1 MSNLEERLTAVRR
14 DLHQHPEL
22 SNQEFETTRKIRAF
36 LEESAIPI
44 LDFPLKTGI
53 IAEIAGDK
61 PGKLIALRSDIDAL
75 PIQEQTELPFRS
87 VHPGIMHACG
97 HEIHT
102 AALLGAALLL
112 QEHRADLAGTV
123 RFIFQPAE
131 ETSHGASSIL
141 QAGVLEG
148 VAAIFGVHNDP
159 SLPVGTFGTKTGAL
173 TASVDRFEV
182 TITGKGAH
190 AAKPNEGKD
199 AISAGAELVQNLE
212 RIISRVISPA
222 SHAVISVTQFHSG
235 STWNVLP
242 EQAYLEGTVRTFDQS
257 VRQQIQAEMTR
268 VTEGLAH
275 LTDTE
280 IRFNWYNG
288 APAINNDEALTEL
301 AFQVASELGLTTR
314 ELQEMAIG
322 EDFAFYQEKVPGA
335 FVMIG
340 SESEFDLHHP
350 KIEPNEAVILQ
361 AAHYFEAVA
370 LAYLAK

>member
-14 DLHQHPEL
+14 DLHQYPEL
-22 SNQEFETTRKIRAF
+22 SNQEFETTRKIRTF

-61 PGKLIALRSDIDAL
+61 PGKLIALRADIDAL

-97 HEIHT
+97 HDVHT

-141 QAGVLEG
+141 QAGALEG
-148 VAAIFGVHNDP
+148 VAAIFGFHNDP
-159 SLPVGTFGTKTGAL
+159 SLPVGAFGTKTGAL

-257 VRQQIQAEMTR
+257 IRQQIQAEMTR

-280 IRFNWYNG
+280 IGFKWHNG
-288 APAINNDEALTEL
+288 APATNNDEALTEI
-301 AFQVASELGLTTR
+301 AFQVASALGWTTR

-322 EDFAFYQEKVPGA
+322 EDFAFYQEKVPGS

-361 AAHYFEAVA
+361 AAHYFEAIA

>member
-61 PGKLIALRSDIDAL
+61 PGKLIALRADIDAL

-97 HEIHT
+97 HDIHT

-148 VAAIFGVHNDP
+148 VAAIFGFHNDP

-275 LTDTE
+275 LTNTE
-280 IRFNWYNG
+280 IGFNWYNG
-288 APAINNDEALTEL
+288 APATNNDEALTEL
-301 AFQVASELGLTTR
+301 AFKVASELGLTTR

-361 AAHYFEAVA
+361 AAHYFKAVA

>member
-61 PGKLIALRSDIDAL
+61 PGKLIALRADIDAL

-97 HEIHT
+97 HDIHT

-112 QEHRADLAGTV
+112 QEHRTDLAGTV

-148 VAAIFGVHNDP
+148 VAAIFGFIMILRCQ
-159 SLPVGTFGTKTGAL
+159 S
-173 TASVDRFEV
+173 
-182 TITGKGAH
+182 
-190 AAKPNEGKD
+190 
-199 AISAGAELVQNLE
+199 ELLE
-212 RIISRVISPA
+212 RR
-222 SHAVISVTQFHSG
+222 
-235 STWNVLP
+235 
-242 EQAYLEGTVRTFDQS
+242 R
-257 VRQQIQAEMTR
+257 
-268 VTEGLAH
+268 AH
-275 LTDTE
+275 
-280 IRFNWYNG
+280 
-288 APAINNDEALTEL
+288 
-301 AFQVASELGLTTR
+301 
-314 ELQEMAIG
+314 
-322 EDFAFYQEKVPGA
+322 
-335 FVMIG
+335 
-340 SESEFDLHHP
+340 
-350 KIEPNEAVILQ
+350 
-361 AAHYFEAVA
+361 
-370 LAYLAK
+370 

>member
-22 SNQEFETTRKIRAF
+22 SNQEFETTRKIRAL
-36 LEESAIPI
+36 LEEADIPI

-61 PGKLIALRSDIDAL
+61 PGKLIALRADIDAL
-75 PIQEQTELPFRS
+75 PIQEQTELSFRS
-87 VHPGIMHACG
+87 VHTGIMHACG
-97 HEIHT
+97 HDIHT

-112 QEHRADLAGTV
+112 QEHRADLSGTV

-131 ETSHGASSIL
+131 ETSHGASSVL

-148 VAAIFGVHNDP
+148 VAAIFGFHNDP
-159 SLPVGTFGTKTGAL
+159 SLPVGTFGTKIGAL

-212 RIISRVISPA
+212 RVISRVISPS

-275 LTDTE
+275 LTNTE
-280 IRFNWYNG
+280 IGFKWYNG
-288 APAINNDEALTEL
+288 APATNNDEALTKL
-301 AFQVASELGLTTR
+301 AFQVASELGLTVQ

-322 EDFAFYQEKVPGA
+322 EDFAFYQEKVPGV

-340 SESEFDLHHP
+340 SESKFDLHHP

-361 AAHYFEAVA
+361 AAQYLEAVA
-370 LAYLAK
+370 LAYLTK

>member
-61 PGKLIALRSDIDAL
+61 PGKLIALRADIDAL

-97 HEIHT
+97 HDIHT

-112 QEHRADLAGTV
+112 QEHRADLAGTI

-148 VAAIFGVHNDP
+148 VAAIFGFHNDP

-268 VTEGLAH
+268 VTEGLAQ

-288 APAINNDEALTEL
+288 APATNNDEALTEL

-314 ELQEMAIG
+314 ELQEIAIG

-361 AAHYFEAVA
+361 AAHYFKAVA